1 MAKSFALTKLRTS
14 SPLLPDLRYGT
25 GQQRDQTSSSNP
37 SNGIRRI
44 TPAHIKPSKNQMQ
57 RLQSPAAA
65 LRATVDTSA
74 RAATD
79 RPALFQP
86 IQLRGLVVPNRIFL
100 SPMCMYSATDGLP
113 NQWHLVHLGARA
125 AGGCGL
131 VMAEATAVVPEGRI
145 SPGDTGLWN
154 EDQVEAWKPITA
166 FIRSHGAVPSIQLA
180 HAGRKASTGEPTRG
194 QGGPLIPGQDSRG
207 WQVVGPS
214 PIPFAPG
221 WQTPREMT
229 LVDIQATIEAFA
241 EGAKRALRAGFQ
253 VIELHMAHGYLL
265 HEFLSPL
272 SNRRNDLY
280 GGSLENRMRLPL
292 EVAAAVREVIPDDLP
307 LLVRISATDW
317 AGPLYG
323 PAWNLDQSA
332 QFVRALQ
339 TQGSVDLVDV
349 SSGGTLA
356 RAPAVMAI
364 GPGYQVPFS
373 ERIRRDTGALTGA
386 VGLITEATQAEQI
399 LREGKADA
407 IFLARA
413 MLRDPHWALKAAF
426 DLGYRDVRC
435 PPQYQR
441 AF

>member
-307 LLVRISATDW
+307 LLVRISATERT
-317 AGPLYG
+317 
-323 PAWNLDQSA
+323 
-332 QFVRALQ
+332 VRTGAANPGL
-339 TQGSVDLVDV
+339 G
-349 SSGGTLA
+349 
-356 RAPAVMAI
+356 
-364 GPGYQVPFS
+364 GPGGRVQRRHTGTCARCDGHRARLPGTVFGAHPARYRCANRRRGPYYGS
-373 ERIRRDTGALTGA
+373 HASRADIERRQGRCDLLGARDAPRSTLGPEGG
-386 VGLITEATQAEQI
+386 VRPGL
-399 LREGKADA
+399 
-407 IFLARA
+407 
-413 MLRDPHWALKAAF
+413 
-426 DLGYRDVRC
+426 
-435 PPQYQR
+435 
-441 AF
+441 

>member
-1 MAKSFALTKLRTS
+1 MLSTLALTHLRAT
-14 SPLLPDLRYGT
+14 SPLLPDLRHGT
-25 GQQRDQTSSSNP
+25 GQQRCQTSSSMPNNSIR
-37 SNGIRRI
+37 SNI
-44 TPAHIKPSKNQMQ
+44 PAHTKPSRYQTQ
-57 RLQSPAAA
+57 RLQPPAAA
-65 LRATVDTSA
+65 LRA
-74 RAATD
+74 AAAASN

-86 IQLRGLVVPNRIFL
+86 IQLRDVVVPNRIFL

-113 NQWHLVHLGARA
+113 NDWHLVHLGARA

-131 VMAEATAVVPEGRI
+131 VMAEATAVTPEGRI

-166 FIRSHGAVPSIQLA
+166 FIRSQGAVPAIQLA
-180 HAGRKASTGEPTRG
+180 HAGRKASTGEPTLG
-194 QGGPLIPGQDSRG
+194 LGGPLIPGQDPRG

-229 LVDIQATIEAFA
+229 LADIQATVEAFA
-241 EGAKRALRAGFQ
+241 AGAKRALRAGFQ

-272 SNRRNDLY
+272 SNRRNDQY

-292 EVAAAVREVIPDDLP
+292 EVAAAVRKTMPDELP

-317 AGPLYG
+317 AGPLDG
-323 PAWNLDQSA
+323 PAWDLDQSV

-339 TQGSVDLVDV
+339 TQGSVDLMDV

-373 ERIRRDTGALTGA
+373 ARIRRDTGVLTGA

-399 LREGKADA
+399 LQEGKADA

-426 DLGYRDVRC
+426 NLGYRSVRC
-435 PPQYQR
+435 PPQYER
-441 AF
+441 ALK